1 MFHFCDDDRDSV
13 GGNKIV
19 VSLKPIR
26 LYRMDRYALS
36 AKQKSKNQ
44 KKDTNYFSALGNQQ
58 NWFAKYIN
66 KKAYSTFSQPLNR
79 QNLWRRL
86 FKNNDSCQTTELD
99 VMDI

>member
-1 MFHFCDDDRDSV
+1 MHY
-13 GGNKIV
+13 
-19 VSLKPIR
+19 LP
-26 LYRMDRYALS
+26 A
-36 AKQKSKNQ
+36 KSKKKKKQ
-44 KKDTNYFSALGNQQ
+44 EKDTNYCSALGNQQ

-99 VMDI
+99 VIDI